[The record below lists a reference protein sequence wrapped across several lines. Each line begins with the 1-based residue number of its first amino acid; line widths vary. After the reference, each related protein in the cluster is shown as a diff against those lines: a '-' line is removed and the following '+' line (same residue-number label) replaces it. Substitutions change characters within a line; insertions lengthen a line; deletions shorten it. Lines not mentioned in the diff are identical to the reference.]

1 MFKELP
7 QLETDYE
14 TLERGNIRNQERRKL
29 SMTTKFCQIH
39 IPEVSQ
45 LPSPPTPSFPSLFLF
60 IFDPVI

>member
-29 SMTTKFCQIH
+29 SMTTKFSLSNSH
-39 IPEVSQ
+39 TRSLPASFTPHPQ
-45 LPSPPTPSFPSLFLF
+45 LSLS
-60 IFDPVI
+60 IFVYI